1 MDISPEPHHSDSQDA
16 FAVRDNEPGR
26 YLTPADGPPAHV
38 SLLTEE
44 PFTPPAILSR
54 RSGLPSN
61 PRLAIGPH
69 GTTEELKL
77 TPDSLRYLGK
87 VVTDLTNQIHEVLLA
102 NRAVA
107 LRNDLQ
113 KKEFQLQQRRCGEM
127 MVTMDQLKG
136 PQYANQTERV
146 QRIRDSQ
153 KALSARQDRILQT
166 LVQQASPELSEHEK
180 KWFDELKR
188 MKEEVVGTG
197 RYDEESLV
205 ARARLVSGLGR
216 LGIPLGT

>member
-1 MDISPEPHHSDSQDA
+1 MDIGSDPHQSDAQDVPA
-16 FAVRDNEPGR
+16 IEDKEPGR
-26 YLTPADGPPAHV
+26 FLTPADGPPAHI

-61 PRLAIGPH
+61 PRLAIGSS
-69 GTTEELKL
+69 GTKEEFKL

-87 VVTDLTNQIHEVLLA
+87 VVTDLANQMHEVLLA
-102 NRAVA
+102 NHAVS
-107 LRNDLQ
+107 LRSDLQ
-113 KKEFQLQQRRCGEM
+113 KSEFQHQQGRCGEM
-127 MVTMDQLKG
+127 MAMMEQLKG
-136 PQYANQTERV
+136 PRYANLTERV

-153 KALSARQDRILQT
+153 KALSARQDRILQN

-188 MKEEVVGTG
+188 MKEEVAGAG
-197 RYDEESLV
+197 RYDEGSLA
-205 ARARLVSGLGR
+205 ARARLVSGHGYLDI
-216 LGIPLGT
+216 L